1 MREEGKKKR
10 RNMAKTG
17 VLLRLLLTNSSF
29 RPIDFCPFISIRWDE
44 WRIVHWS
51 VEDGGGGS
59 GSLIADCGLWIADFW
74 PSANIYNS
82 IKCRAWDRCDRSIVA
97 DSYTSLL
104 FLFFFHSYINN
115 IIINMMIIIDI
126 DIDIDIII
134 VIVIVIVID
143 GNTKTLSIDSI

>member
-1 MREEGKKKR
+1 
-10 RNMAKTG
+10 MAKTG

-29 RPIDFCPFISIRWDE
+29 RPIDFCRSYQFTEMNGELCRGW
-44 WRIVHWS
+44 WC
-51 VEDGGGGS
+51 S

-104 FLFFFHSYINN
+104 LLFLFFFHSYINN

-134 VIVIVIVID
+134 VIVIVID